1 MPRLTK
7 TQKEFRKKMKQLS
20 KEGKITDEF
29 GNPIKVKFSSR
40 INPRN
45 VIVGIVVVL
54 IILSRLWPMIMGI
67 IYSSSALN
75 EPYGYEQYSEYS
87 EYDD

>member
-29 GNPIKVKFSSR
+29 GNPVKVKFSSR
-40 INPRN
+40 INPRD
-45 VIVGIVVVL
+45 VIIGIVVVL
-54 IILSRLWPMIMGI
+54 IILSRLWPMIMSMV
-67 IYSSSALN
+67 YSSSAVN
-75 EPYGYEQYSEYS
+75 EPYTYEEY
-87 EYDD
+87 EDYGE

>member
-1 MPRLTK
+1 MPKLTK

-40 INPRN
+40 INPRS
-45 VIVGIVVVL
+45 VIVGIVIAL
-54 IILSRLWPMIMGI
+54 IILSRLWPMITGI

-75 EPYGYEQYSEYS
+75 EPYGYEEYSEYS